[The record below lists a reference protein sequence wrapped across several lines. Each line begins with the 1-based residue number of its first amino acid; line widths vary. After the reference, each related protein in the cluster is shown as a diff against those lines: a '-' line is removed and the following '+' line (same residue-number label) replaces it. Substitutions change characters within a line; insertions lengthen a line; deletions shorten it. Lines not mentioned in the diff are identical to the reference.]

1 MAAVESK
8 VEGLSK
14 YMFTAPSWQRSLII
28 MIFLGVAVD
37 VVSLYRGS
45 DPTCLGTLGY
55 IIPGLIAFIF
65 TKPLVEVF
73 GKKITWN
80 RTS

>member
-45 DPTCLGTLGY
+45 DP
-55 IIPGLIAFIF
+55 
-65 TKPLVEVF
+65 
-73 GKKITWN
+73 
-80 RTS
+80 